1 MTVAVTEENLS
12 QAIGRGGQNVRL
24 ASELT
29 GWELNVMNEEEAS
42 AQSEAESHSLVE
54 KFMAH
59 LDVDEEVASIL
70 VQEGFSTLDEVAY
83 VPISEMLDI
92 EEFDAEIVDDL
103 RSRAKEVLLTRA
115 IATEEALSDEKP
127 ADDLTSMEGM
137 DESIARQLAS
147 RGVITMEGLAEL
159 AVDELMELEDMDE
172 ERAGQ
177 LIMTA
182 RAPWFADEQQ
192 G

>member
-1 MTVAVTEENLS
+1 VSEENLS

-29 GWELNVMNEEEAS
+29 GWELNVMNEDEAA
-42 AQSEAESHSLVE
+42 AQSENEMRELVQSFME
-54 KFMAH
+54 K

-70 VQEGFSTLDEVAY
+70 VQEGFSSLDEVAY
-83 VPISEMLDI
+83 VPISEMLEI
-92 EEFDAEIVDDL
+92 EEFDTEIVEAL
-103 RSRAKEVLLTRA
+103 RSRAKDVLLTRA
-115 IATEEALSDEKP
+115 IANEEAVSSDEP
-127 ADDLTSMEGM
+127 ADDLLNMEGM
-137 DESIARQLAS
+137 ERELAYQLAGQ
-147 RGVITMEGLAEL
+147 GVVSMEDLAEL
-159 AVDELMELEDMDE
+159 SVDELMEIDGMDQ